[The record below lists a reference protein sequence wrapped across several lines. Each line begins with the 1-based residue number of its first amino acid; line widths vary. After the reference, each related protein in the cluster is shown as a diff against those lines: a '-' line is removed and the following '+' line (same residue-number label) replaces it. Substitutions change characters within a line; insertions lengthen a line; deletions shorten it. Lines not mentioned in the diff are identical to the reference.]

1 MASII
6 EEFKEFIAR
15 GNVVDLAVGV
25 VVGGAFQKIVSS
37 LVDDVIMPPLGL
49 LLKGI
54 NFTEIKILLQAG
66 QEDAHGKVIAK
77 PVSINI
83 GNFIQATI
91 DFFILA
97 AVIFLFVKLINVMK
111 RKHEAEH
118 PAEPTNQEKVLAEI
132 RDLIKNG
139 QAKIE
144 VKGTGREDDDK
155 K

>member
-1 MASII
+1 MASIL

-54 NFTEIKILLQAG
+54 NFTDIKILLQSG
-66 QEDAHGKVIAK
+66 QEDAHGKIIAK

-83 GNFIQATI
+83 GNFIQTTI
-91 DFFILA
+91 DFLILA
-97 AVIFLFVKLINVMK
+97 AVIFLFVKLINIMK
-111 RKHEAEH
+111 RKHEAAH
-118 PAEPTNQEKVLAEI
+118 PPEPSNQEKVLGEI

-144 VKGTGREDDDK
+144 VKGTGEGEEK